1 MNENNIAISCR
12 GLTRRFGTVTAVD
25 DLNLDVPRGRIFGF
39 LGPNGSGK
47 STTMRLL
54 CGLLAPSAG
63 HATVLGCRVP
73 EEAEK
78 LRLQMGYMTQKFSL
92 YEDLTVMQ
100 NLQFVARVFDL
111 GLRRMKQRIAE
122 NSSLYQLNG
131 LHSRL
136 ARTLSGGQKQRLALA
151 AVTLHRPPL
160 LLLDE
165 PTSAV
170 DPQSRRDFWDRLF
183 ELADQGTT
191 ILVSTHFM
199 DEAERCHRLTF
210 LDRGAMVREGPPR
223 ELMDRLE
230 VQTVE
235 VATDMPR
242 RTRVLLETHDWV
254 RAVTQLGNRLRV
266 MLAPEMGAPVER
278 INGLLRDAGLH
289 GAVRRTSATLEDV
302 FVAATGF
309 GGPGLG

>member
-1 MNENNIAISCR
+1 MNNNDFAISCR
-12 GLTRRFGTVTAVD
+12 GLTRRFGAVTAVSN
-25 DLNLDVPRGRIFGF
+25 LNLDIPRGRIFGF

-63 HATVLGCRVP
+63 EATVLGCRVP
-73 EEAEK
+73 EEAEQ
-78 LRLQMGYMTQKFSL
+78 LRLQMGYMTQRFSL
-92 YEDLTVMQ
+92 YEDLTVME
-100 NLQFVARVFDL
+100 NLRFVARVFDL
-111 GLRRMKQRIAE
+111 GLRRMKERIRV
-122 NSSLYQLNG
+122 NSGLYELSD

-136 ARTLSGGQKQRLALA
+136 VGTLSGGQKQRLALA
-151 AVTLHRPPL
+151 AVTLHEPRL

-210 LDRGAMVREGPPR
+210 LNRGAMVREGPPQ
-223 ELMDRLE
+223 ELMNRLE
-230 VQTVE
+230 ALTVE
-235 VATDMPR
+235 VATEMPR
-242 RTRVLLETHDWV
+242 RIRALLEPYDWV

-266 MLAPEMGAPVER
+266 MLMPDTEGPVER
-278 INGLLRDAGLH
+278 IHGLLEEAELEGS
-289 GAVRRTSATLEDV
+289 VRRTAATLEDV

-309 GGPGLG
+309 GRTSK

>member
-1 MNENNIAISCR
+1 MNENDIAISCR
-12 GLTRRFGTVTAVD
+12 GLTRRFGPVTAVRNLD
-25 DLNLDVPRGRIFGF
+25 LDVPRGRIFGF

-73 EEAEK
+73 EEAER

-92 YEDLTVMQ
+92 YEDLTVLE
-100 NLQFVARVFDL
+100 NLRFVARVFDL
-111 GLRRMKQRIAE
+111 GLREMKRRIEE
-122 NSSLYQLNG
+122 NISLYELGG
-131 LHSRL
+131 LHARL
-136 ARTLSGGQKQRLALA
+136 AGTLSGGQKQRLALA
-151 AVTLHRPPL
+151 AVTLHQPRL

-183 ELADQGTT
+183 ELADQGAT

-210 LDRGAMVREGPPR
+210 LDGGAMVREGPPQ

-230 VQTVE
+230 AITVE
-235 VATDMPR
+235 VATEMPR
-242 RTRVLLETHDWV
+242 RTRALLEPNDWV
-254 RAVTQLGNRLRV
+254 LAVTQLGNRLRV
-266 MLAPEMGAPVER
+266 MLGPDTESPVAR
-278 INGLLRDAGLH
+278 IDALLTQASLQ
-289 GAVRRTSATLEDV
+289 GAVRLTGATLEDV
-302 FVAATGF
+302 FVAATNLRR
-309 GGPGLG
+309 PAR

>member
-1 MNENNIAISCR
+1 MNNNDFAISCR
-12 GLTRRFGTVTAVD
+12 GLTRRFGAVTAVSN
-25 DLNLDVPRGRIFGF
+25 LNLDIPRGRIFGF

-63 HATVLGCRVP
+63 EATVLGCRVP
-73 EEAEK
+73 EEAEQ
-78 LRLQMGYMTQKFSL
+78 LRLQMGYMTQRFSL
-92 YEDLTVMQ
+92 YEDLTVME
-100 NLQFVARVFDL
+100 NLRFVARVFDL
-111 GLRRMKQRIAE
+111 GLRRMKERIRV
-122 NSSLYQLNG
+122 NSGLYELSD

-136 ARTLSGGQKQRLALA
+136 VGTLSGGQKQRLALA
-151 AVTLHRPPL
+151 AVTLHEPRL

-210 LDRGAMVREGPPR
+210 LNRGAMVREGPPQ
-223 ELMDRLE
+223 ELMNRLE
-230 VQTVE
+230 ALTVE
-235 VATDMPR
+235 VATEMPR
-242 RTRVLLETHDWV
+242 RTRALLEPYDWV

-266 MLAPEMGAPVER
+266 MLMPDTDAPVER
-278 INGLLRDAGLH
+278 IERLLKEAELEGS
-289 GAVRRTSATLEDV
+289 VRRTAATLEDV

-309 GGPGLG
+309 GGTSE

>member
-1 MNENNIAISCR
+1 MNGNDYAISCR
-12 GLTRRFGTVTAVD
+12 GLTRRFGAVTAVD
-25 DLNLDVPRGRIFGF
+25 DLSLDVPRGRIFGF

-63 HATVLGCRVP
+63 RATVLGCRVP

-92 YEDLTVMQ
+92 YGDLTVIE
-100 NLQFVARVFDL
+100 NLRFVARVFDL
-111 GLRRMKQRIAE
+111 GLRQMRERIAE
-122 NSSLYQLNG
+122 NSALYELNG
-131 LHSRL
+131 LHSQL
-136 ARTLSGGQKQRLALA
+136 AGTLSGGQKQRLALA
-151 AVTLHRPPL
+151 AVTLHQPAL

-183 ELADQGTT
+183 ELADQDTT

-230 VQTVE
+230 AQTVE
-235 VATDMPR
+235 IATDMPR
-242 RTRVLLETHDWV
+242 RTRALLEPRDWV

-266 MLAPEMGAPVER
+266 MLAPDMDAPVER
-278 INGLLRDAGLH
+278 ITKMLEEARLE

-309 GGPGLG
+309 GKESR

>member
-1 MNENNIAISCR
+1 MNGNDYAISCC
-12 GLTRRFGTVTAVD
+12 GLTRRFGAVTAVD

-78 LRLQMGYMTQKFSL
+78 LRLRMGYMTQKFSL
-92 YEDLTVMQ
+92 YQDLTVIE
-100 NLQFVARVFDL
+100 NLRFVARAFSL
-111 GLRRMKQRIAE
+111 GQRRMKERIAA
-122 NSSLYQLNG
+122 NSALYQLES

-136 ARTLSGGQKQRLALA
+136 AGTLSGGQRQRLALA
-151 AVTLHRPPL
+151 AVTLHEPQL

-183 ELADQGTT
+183 ELAEQGAT

-210 LDRGAMVREGPPR
+210 LDRGAMVREGAPR
-223 ELMDRLE
+223 DLMNRLE
-230 VQTVE
+230 ALTVE
-235 VATDMPR
+235 IDTEAPR
-242 RTRVLLETHDWV
+242 RTRALLDTQDWV

-266 MLAPEMGAPVER
+266 MLLPELEAPADRVQ
-278 INGLLRDAGLH
+278 NLLAEAHLG
-289 GAVRRTSATLEDV
+289 GAVRRTPATLEDV

-309 GGPGLG
+309 GGNRHA

>member
-1 MNENNIAISCR
+1 MNGNDYAISCC
-12 GLTRRFGTVTAVD
+12 GLTRRFGAVTAVD

-78 LRLQMGYMTQKFSL
+78 LRLRMGYMTQKFSL
-92 YEDLTVMQ
+92 YQDLTVIE
-100 NLQFVARVFDL
+100 NLRFVARAFSL
-111 GLRRMKQRIAE
+111 GQRRMKERIAA
-122 NSSLYQLNG
+122 NSALYQLES

-136 ARTLSGGQKQRLALA
+136 AGTLSGGQRQRLALA
-151 AVTLHRPPL
+151 AVTLHEPQL

-183 ELADQGTT
+183 ELAEQGAT

-210 LDRGAMVREGPPR
+210 LDRGAMVREGAPR
-223 ELMDRLE
+223 DLMNRLE
-230 VQTVE
+230 ALTVE
-235 VATDMPR
+235 IDTEAPR
-242 RTRVLLETHDWV
+242 RTRALLGTQDWV

-266 MLAPEMGAPVER
+266 MLMPDMEEPAEKVRE
-278 INGLLRDAGLH
+278 LLGEADLQAV
-289 GAVRRTSATLEDV
+289 VRRTPATLEDV

-309 GGPGLG
+309 GGSQRA

>member
-1 MNENNIAISCR
+1 MNGNDFAISCR
-12 GLTRRFGTVTAVD
+12 GLTRRFGSLTAVS
-25 DLNLDVPRGRIFGF
+25 NLDLDIPQGRIFGF

-63 HATVLGCRVP
+63 RATVLGCRVP

-92 YEDLTVMQ
+92 YEDLTVIENMR
-100 NLQFVARVFDL
+100 FVARVFDL
-111 GLRRMKQRIAE
+111 GLRRMRERIEA
-122 NSSLYQLNG
+122 NSALYELND
-131 LHSRL
+131 LHSQL
-136 ARTLSGGQKQRLALA
+136 AGTLSGGQKQRLALA
-151 AVTLHRPPL
+151 AITLHQPRL

-183 ELADQGTT
+183 ELAEQGTT

-210 LDRGAMVREGPPR
+210 LDRGVMVREGPPR
-223 ELMDRLE
+223 ELMEQLE
-230 VQTVE
+230 AITVE
-235 VATDMPR
+235 IATEMPR
-242 RTRVLLETHDWV
+242 RTRALLEPKPWV

-266 MLAPEMGAPVER
+266 MLHPETESPVER
-278 INGLLRDAGLH
+278 INALLRKASLQGS
-289 GAVRRTSATLEDV
+289 ARRTDATLEDV
-302 FVAATGF
+302 FVAATH
-309 GGPGLG
+309 LQKASR

>member
-1 MNENNIAISCR
+1 MNDNEFAISCR
-12 GLTRRFGTVTAVD
+12 GLTRRFGPVTAVD
-25 DLNLDVPRGRIFGF
+25 NLDLDVPRGRIFGF

-47 STTMRLL
+47 TTAMRLL

-92 YEDLTVMQ
+92 YEDLTVLE
-100 NLQFVARVFDL
+100 NLRFVARVFDL
-111 GLRRMKQRIAE
+111 GLRRMRERIEA
-122 NSSLYQLNG
+122 NSALYELND

-136 ARTLSGGQKQRLALA
+136 AGTLSGGQKQRLALA
-151 AVTLHRPPL
+151 AVTLHEPRL

-183 ELADQGTT
+183 ELGDQGTT

-210 LDRGAMVREGPPR
+210 LNRGAMVREGPPR

-230 VQTVE
+230 AITVE
-235 VATDMPR
+235 VATEMPR
-242 RTRVLLETHDWV
+242 RTRALLEPNDWV
-254 RAVTQLGNRLRV
+254 LAVTQLGNRLRV
-266 MLAPEMGAPVER
+266 MLRPDTESPVER
-278 INGLLRDAGLH
+278 IDTLLRQASLQ
-289 GAVRRTSATLEDV
+289 GAVRRTGATLEDV
-302 FVAATGF
+302 FVAATNFRRPSG
-309 GGPGLG
+309 

>member
-1 MNENNIAISCR
+1 MNDKDFAISCR
-12 GLTRRFGTVTAVD
+12 GLTRRFGAVTAVKN
-25 DLNLDVPRGRIFGF
+25 LNLDIPQGRIFGF

-54 CGLLAPSAG
+54 CGLLAPSEG
-63 HATVLGCRVP
+63 KATVLGCRVP

-92 YEDLTVMQ
+92 YEDLTVLE
-100 NLQFVARVFDL
+100 NLRFVARVFDL
-111 GLRRMKQRIAE
+111 GFRRMREKIAA
-122 NSSLYQLNG
+122 NSVRYDLTA

-136 ARTLSGGQKQRLALA
+136 AGTLSGGQRQRLALA
-151 AVTLHRPPL
+151 AVTLHEPRL

-170 DPQSRRDFWDRLF
+170 DPQSRRDFWDNLF
-183 ELADQGTT
+183 ELADAGAT

-210 LDRGAMVREGPPR
+210 LNQGEMVREGAPQD
-223 ELMDRLE
+223 LMNRLE
-230 VQTVE
+230 ALTVE
-235 VATDMPR
+235 IATEMPG
-242 RTRVLLETHDWV
+242 RTRALLEGRSWV

-266 MLAPEMGAPVER
+266 MLRPDVEAPAER
-278 INGLLRDAGLH
+278 VQKLVREAQLDGVA
-289 GAVRRTSATLEDV
+289 RRTPATLEDV

-309 GGPGLG
+309 RKGSI

>member
-1 MNENNIAISCR
+1 MSDREYAISCR
-12 GLTRRFGTVTAVD
+12 GLTRRFGAVTAVD
-25 DLNLDVPRGRIFGF
+25 DLSLDIPQGRIFGF
-39 LGPNGSGK
+39 LGPNGCGK

-73 EEAEK
+73 EQAER

-92 YEDLTVMQ
+92 YQDLTVIE
-100 NLQFVARVFDL
+100 NLRFVARVFNFSH
-111 GLRRMKQRIAE
+111 RRARERIAA
-122 NSSLYQLNG
+122 NSALYRLDG
-131 LHSRL
+131 LHARL
-136 ARTLSGGQKQRLALA
+136 AGTLSGGQKQRLALA
-151 AVTLHRPPL
+151 AVTLHQPRL

-183 ELADQGTT
+183 ELAEQGAT

-199 DEAERCHRLTF
+199 DEAERCHRLAF
-210 LDRGAMVREGPPR
+210 LDRGAMVREGAPR
-223 ELMDRLE
+223 DLMNRLE
-230 VQTVE
+230 ARTVE
-235 VATDMPR
+235 VATETPR
-242 RTRVLLETHDWV
+242 RARALLDRQKWV

-266 MLAPEMGAPVER
+266 MLRPDMESPAPAIR
-278 INGLLRDAGLH
+278 KLLDEAGLE
-289 GAVRRTSATLEDV
+289 GAVRRSPATLEDV

-309 GGPGLG
+309 GGNRRA

>member
-1 MNENNIAISCR
+1 MNGKDFAISCR
-12 GLTRRFGTVTAVD
+12 GLTRRFGAVTAVNN
-25 DLNLDVPRGRIFGF
+25 LNLDIPQGRIFGF

-54 CGLLAPSAG
+54 CGLLAPSEG
-63 HATVLGCRVP
+63 EATVRGCRVP

-92 YEDLTVMQ
+92 YEDLTVLE
-100 NLQFVARVFDL
+100 NLRFVARVFDL
-111 GLRRMKQRIAE
+111 GLRRMRERIAA
-122 NSSLYQLNG
+122 NSVRYDLTE
-131 LHSRL
+131 LHPRL
-136 ARTLSGGQKQRLALA
+136 AGTLSGGQRQRLALA
-151 AVTLHRPPL
+151 AVTLHEPRL

-170 DPQSRRDFWDRLF
+170 DPQSRRDFWDNLF
-183 ELADQGTT
+183 ELADNGAT

-210 LDRGAMVREGPPR
+210 LNQGEMVREGAPQD
-223 ELMDRLE
+223 LMNRLE
-230 VQTVE
+230 ALTVE
-235 VATDMPR
+235 IATEMPG
-242 RTRVLLETHDWV
+242 RTRALLESHAWV

-266 MLAPEMGAPVER
+266 MLRPDVE
-278 INGLLRDAGLH
+278 DP
-289 GAVRRTSATLEDV
+289 AVRVQKLIREAHLDGVARRTPATLEDV

-309 GGPGLG
+309 RKGSI

>member
-1 MNENNIAISCR
+1 MNDNDFAISCR
-12 GLTRRFGTVTAVD
+12 GLTRRFGAVTAVSN
-25 DLNLDVPRGRIFGF
+25 LNLDIPRGRIFGF

-63 HATVLGCRVP
+63 EATVLGCRVP
-73 EEAEK
+73 EQAEQ

-92 YEDLTVMQ
+92 YEDLTVME
-100 NLQFVARVFDL
+100 NLRFVARVFDL
-111 GLRRMKQRIAE
+111 GLRRMKERIGV
-122 NSSLYQLNG
+122 NSRLYQLDD

-136 ARTLSGGQKQRLALA
+136 VGTLSGGQKQRLALA
-151 AVTLHRPPL
+151 AVTLHEPRL

-210 LDRGAMVREGPPR
+210 LDRGVMVREGAPQD
-223 ELMDRLE
+223 LMNRLE
-230 VQTVE
+230 ALTVE
-235 VATDMPR
+235 VATEMPR
-242 RTRVLLETHDWV
+242 RTRALLEPHEWV

-266 MLAPEMGAPVER
+266 MLKPDTAAPVER
-278 INGLLRDAGLH
+278 IEGLLKEAELH
-289 GAVRRTSATLEDV
+289 GSVRRTAATLEDV

-309 GGPGLG
+309 GAKSK

>member
-1 MNENNIAISCR
+1 
-12 GLTRRFGTVTAVD
+12 
-25 DLNLDVPRGRIFGF
+25 
-39 LGPNGSGK
+39 
-47 STTMRLL
+47 MRLL

-92 YEDLTVMQ
+92 YEDLTVIE
-100 NLQFVARVFDL
+100 NLRFVARVFDL
-111 GLRRMKQRIAE
+111 GQRRMKARIAA
-122 NSSLYQLNG
+122 NSTLYQLDT

-136 ARTLSGGQKQRLALA
+136 AGTLSGGQRQRLALA
-151 AVTLHRPPL
+151 AVTLHEPRL

-183 ELADQGTT
+183 QLADQGAT

-199 DEAERCHRLTF
+199 DEAERCHRLCF

-223 ELMDRLE
+223 ELMKQLE
-230 VQTVE
+230 ALTVE
-235 VATDMPR
+235 IATDTPR
-242 RTRVLLETHDWV
+242 RMRALLEAHDQV

-266 MLAPEMGAPVER
+266 MLLPDLQDPAEE
-278 INGLLRDAGLH
+278 
-289 GAVRRTSATLEDV
+289 VRRLLARTDLQGAARRTEATLEDV

-309 GGPGLG
+309 GGRRRG

>member
-1 MNENNIAISCR
+1 MNGSDYAISCR
-12 GLTRRFGTVTAVD
+12 GLTRRFGAVTAVD
-25 DLNLDVPRGRIFGF
+25 HLNLDVPRGRIFGF
-39 LGPNGSGK
+39 LGPNGCGK

-92 YEDLTVMQ
+92 YEDLTVME
-100 NLQFVARVFDL
+100 NLRFVARVFDL
-111 GLRRMKQRIAE
+111 GLRQMKQRIAE
-122 NSSLYQLNG
+122 NSSLYELNG

-136 ARTLSGGQKQRLALA
+136 AGTLSGGQKQRLALA

-230 VQTVE
+230 VRTVE
-235 VATDMPR
+235 VATEMPR
-242 RTRVLLETHDWV
+242 RTRALLETHDWV

-266 MLAPEMGAPVER
+266 MLAPDMEAPVER
-278 INGLLRDAGLH
+278 IDGLLLEAGLQ

-309 GGPGLG
+309 GRASR

>member
-1 MNENNIAISCR
+1 MNGSDYAISCR

-25 DLNLDVPRGRIFGF
+25 DMSLDVPRGRIFGF

-47 STTMRLL
+47 STIMRLL

-63 HATVLGCRVP
+63 QATVLGCRVP
-73 EEAEK
+73 EEAER

-92 YEDLTVMQ
+92 YEDLTVME
-100 NLQFVARVFDL
+100 NLRFVARVFDL
-111 GLRRMKQRIAE
+111 GLRRMKERIAE
-122 NSSLYQLNG
+122 NSSLYQLHG

-136 ARTLSGGQKQRLALA
+136 AGTLSGGQKQRLAIA
-151 AVTLHRPPL
+151 AVTLHQPPL

-210 LDRGAMVREGPPR
+210 LNRGAMVREGPPR

-230 VQTVE
+230 AQTVE
-235 VATDMPR
+235 IATEAPWR
-242 RTRVLLETHDWV
+242 ARTLLEPHDWV

-266 MLAPEMGAPVER
+266 MLAPEMEAPVER
-278 INGLLRDAGLH
+278 IAGMLKEARLE

-309 GGPGLG
+309 DRAAR